1 MDLSTASVFNLPAAF
16 RGMMV
21 VNLSIPVHGVGYSR
35 VTNSRGEDIV
45 AGFPLMATAPLGTIT
60 FPLAIDGD
68 SWQSEW
74 WLSNNT
80 LDSQQVGF
88 SFNGTTKT
96 YFPIQ

>member
-1 MDLSTASVFNLPAAF
+1 
-16 RGMMV
+16 
-21 VNLSIPVHGVGYSR
+21 
-35 VTNSRGEDIV
+35 
-45 AGFPLMATAPLGTIT
+45 MATAPLGTIT